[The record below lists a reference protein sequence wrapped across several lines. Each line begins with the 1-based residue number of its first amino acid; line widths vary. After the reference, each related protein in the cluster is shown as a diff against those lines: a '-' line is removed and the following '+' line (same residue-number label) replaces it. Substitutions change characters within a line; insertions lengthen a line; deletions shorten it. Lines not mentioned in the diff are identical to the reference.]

1 MLITR
6 KSLIS
11 GIERTLD
18 IPATQEMF
26 NDWANGELLQD
37 AFRGLTAGQREFIK
51 TGITDEEWDGLFKEG
66 EELKH
71 ELDES
76 DRQTEHEL
84 YKGGW
89 R

>member
-6 KSLIS
+6 KSMIS

-26 NDWANGELLQD
+26 DRYAVGELLQD
-37 AFRGLTAGQREFIK
+37 AFFGLTAGQREFIK
-51 TGITDEEWDGLFKEG
+51 TGSTDEEWDSLFKEG
-66 EELKH
+66 EELKE

-84 YKGGW
+84 YQNGW

>member
-6 KSLIS
+6 KSMIS

-26 NDWANGELLQD
+26 DRYAVGELLQD
-37 AFRGLTAGQREFIK
+37 AFFGLTAGQREFIK
-51 TGITDEEWDGLFKEG
+51 TGITDEEWDSLFKEG
-66 EELKH
+66 EELKE

-84 YKGGW
+84 YQNGW